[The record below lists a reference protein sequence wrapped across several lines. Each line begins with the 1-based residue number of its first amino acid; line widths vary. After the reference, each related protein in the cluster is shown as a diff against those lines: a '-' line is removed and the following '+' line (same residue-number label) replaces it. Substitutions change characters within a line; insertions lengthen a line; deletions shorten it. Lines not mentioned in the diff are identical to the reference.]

1 MADDISVPETITTMI
16 GKPRAIIMFVFPLIL
31 QVVML
36 LTSRVRDVT
45 ATEALLVRS
54 MFMID
59 EGVVHVEISFVGW

>member
-45 ATEALLVRS
+45 ATEAYWLGLCL
-54 MFMID
+54 
-59 EGVVHVEISFVGW
+59 